1 MSAEEHVPA
10 RPFDELDALA
20 ASAAAA
26 AEDEEEDDALVPA
39 EIRLGAALATAL
51 LVTLT
56 SVRAGLRGEVGVA
69 AVAQRYLLALAVCWL
84 GIELLVRLHAAFR
97 PLPPPS
103 HEGTSHADE

>member
-1 MSAEEHVPA
+1 MSAEERAPT

-20 ASAAAA
+20 AAAAAAA

-56 SVRAGLRGEVGVA
+56 SVRAGLRGEVGVP

-97 PLPPPS
+97 PPS